1 MFDMGIVEKIESLRA
16 LEEEY
21 NARRSIVI
29 DAIVDTV
36 RNIGQNPAVTP
47 LGEHMFT
54 IRSSELINAPW
65 SPGFYDWTVQ
75 AERLLTLLDKK
86 PILHWAEYIKELLEK
101 SSKGGW
107 TAVTVDKLQL
117 SRKFLQEV
125 ADRL

>member
-1 MFDMGIVEKIESLRA
+1 MGVITEGIQQLSR

-21 NARRSIVI
+21 KRERLRIVQI
-29 DAIVDTV
+29 IADTV
-36 RNIGQNPAVTP
+36 RNIGQNPAVKP
-47 LGEHMFT
+47 FGKRMYT

-65 SPGFYDWTVQ
+65 SPGFHDWTVQ

-86 PILHWAEYIKELLEK
+86 PVLHWAEYIKELLEK
-101 SSKGGW
+101 SSKAGW

-117 SRKFLQEV
+117 SCKFLQEV

>member
-1 MFDMGIVEKIESLRA
+1 MGVLTEGIQQLSR

-21 NARRSIVI
+21 KRERLRIEQIIA
-29 DAIVDTV
+29 DTV

-47 LGEHMFT
+47 LGQHMFT

-65 SPGFYDWTVQ
+65 SPGFHDWTVQ

-86 PILHWAEYIKELLEK
+86 PVLHWAEYIKELLEK
-101 SSKGGW
+101 SSKAGW

-125 ADRL
+125 ANRL

>member
-1 MFDMGIVEKIESLRA
+1 MGVITEGIQQLSR

-21 NARRSIVI
+21 KRERLRIVQI
-29 DAIVDTV
+29 IADTV
-36 RNIGQNPAVTP
+36 RNIGQNPAVKP
-47 LGEHMFT
+47 FGKHMFT
-54 IRSSELINAPW
+54 IRSSELSNAPW
-65 SPGFYDWTVQ
+65 SPGFHDWTVQ

-86 PILHWAEYIKELLEK
+86 PVLHWAEYIKELLEK
-101 SSKGGW
+101 SSKTGW